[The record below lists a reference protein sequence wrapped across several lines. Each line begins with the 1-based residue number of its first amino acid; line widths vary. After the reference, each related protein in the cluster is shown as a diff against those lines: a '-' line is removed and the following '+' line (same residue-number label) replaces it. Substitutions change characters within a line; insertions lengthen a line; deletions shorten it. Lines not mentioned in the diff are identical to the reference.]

1 MLRIGFFLCC
11 LLTAGFTFAQG
22 TVRGKVVDPSGEA
35 VIGAKVMLTDTSGF
49 IGKTDMDGN
58 YSIKVPD
65 AQPHA
70 FRITLLGYDT
80 LKTTISVAN
89 NQVLVEDFI
98 IKEREKIQET
108 KSTTV
113 TRKVTKANDYY
124 MERVKVSSPVSIDY
138 ISSETM
144 KKTGDAN
151 VTNAVAR
158 VSGVS
163 TNGGMIT
170 VRGIGDRYIRTNF
183 NGSRIPTLDPL
194 TNNIKLDIFPT
205 ALIDNIIISK
215 TQAPDLP
222 GDWAG
227 AYISV
232 ETKDYPD
239 KLMVNVESQFG
250 YNVQST
256 FKDFVTSDR
265 SGTDWL
271 GFDNGFRGFNEGV
284 NFAKPNL
291 NPSNYQSMVAL
302 GLGDFYANLGVTGW
316 QDASNENQT
325 YMALGM
331 VELGL
336 LNPSQVNDPAAIL
349 AALTTFNSTLRPQ
362 AWAQINPNGTSY
374 NNGFS
379 NSWNTTTRKAPINFT
394 QNFSIGNQ
402 TSFLGKPL
410 GYIFGFRYGN
420 SVRFDPNGISQR
432 IGPEQLG
439 YGVLFTD
446 DALVSREINSWSMLL
461 NLAYKI
467 DDNNK
472 FSILLMPNFSGTN
485 DVGSFQ
491 TQPLGEPLEEISF
504 RKNIFYE
511 NRQQKIYQYASQHYF
526 PKSKIKIEA
535 NISYTDGASNV
546 PDFKLTEYIGFS
558 QNYQITGYQFSPNA
572 GDGIRRYFRY
582 LDENLFDS
590 RLSFELPLASDSL
603 KLIRKLKFGGAYQNS
618 DRNSKM
624 EEYFLMAG
632 NASPS
637 TLQNEDLNVFLDT
650 NQMLMQDGV
659 LGYYYDPRNWDWN
672 HTIGTNAITAAY
684 GLLDFE
690 FNKIIRFNGGL
701 RAEHVALFSDV
712 YKYHVL
718 GYERNDGRRV
728 SVPGYPIINPGILDE
743 WSFLPSGSMIFKFQ
757 SEKKTITN
765 LRLNYSKSVA
775 RPNIREMN
783 DAAVYDNEFRT
794 LIYGNSN
801 LKLTNITN
809 YDLRYESYFANKD
822 NFSVSAFYKTFLNHI
837 EMGFGSSGITWDNNE
852 NSYVAGLEFE
862 VGKNIGKHLELRS
875 NVTVVK
881 SQSQFV
887 RKDFIILNNN
897 QIEYF
902 PVDTV
907 IRTMFGQAP
916 YIVNGILSYNSD
928 SLGLTATIS
937 YNVQGPRLVI
947 AGILKGFANVYEMP
961 RHTVDFKLSKN
972 LGKHYAMSLTV
983 RDILNA
989 PVRRAYQLSDGTYK
1003 DFDNFRYGTTFQ
1015 FGFSYKIQ

>member
-11 LLTAGFTFAQG
+11 LLTAGFSFAQG
-22 TVRGKVVDPSGEA
+22 TVRGKVVDPSGEV

-65 AQPHA
+65 AKPHA

-98 IKEREKIQET
+98 LKEREKIQET

-402 TSFLGKPL
+402 TTFLGKPL

-467 DDNNK
+467 NDNNK

-511 NRQQKIYQYASQHYF
+511 NRQQKIYQYASQHYL

-637 TLQNEDLNVFLDT
+637 TLQNEDLNLFLDT

-765 LRLNYSKSVA
+765 LRMNYSKSVA

-822 NFSVSAFYKTFLNHI
+822 NFSVSVFYKTFLNHI

-862 VGKNIGKHLELRS
+862 VGKNIGKHLEFRS

-907 IRTMFGQAP
+907 VRTMFGQAP

-961 RHTVDFKLSKN
+961 RHTLDFKLSKN
-972 LGKHYAMSLTV
+972 LGKYYAMSLTV

-989 PVRRAYQLSDGTYK
+989 PVRRAYQLADGSYI

>member
-1 MLRIGFFLCC
+1 MLRIGFFLGC
-11 LLTAGFTFAQG
+11 LLIAGLTFAQG
-22 TVRGKVVDPSGEA
+22 TVRGKVVDPSGEV

-65 AQPHA
+65 AKPHA

-98 IKEREKIQET
+98 LKEREKIQET

-362 AWAQINPNGTSY
+362 AWAQINPNATSY

-402 TSFLGKPL
+402 TTFLGKPL

-467 DDNNK
+467 NDNNK

-511 NRQQKIYQYASQHYF
+511 NRQQKIYQYASQHYL

-637 TLQNEDLNVFLDT
+637 TLQNEDLNLFLDT

-701 RAEHVALFSDV
+701 RAEHVSLFSDV

-765 LRLNYSKSVA
+765 LRMNYSKSVA

-862 VGKNIGKHLELRS
+862 VGKNIGKHLEFRS

-907 IRTMFGQAP
+907 VRTMFGQAP

-928 SLGLTATIS
+928 SLGLTATVS

-989 PVRRAYQLSDGTYK
+989 PVRRAYQLADGSYM

>member
-1 MLRIGFFLCC
+1 MLRFVLFFIC
-11 LLTAGFTFAQG
+11 LLVGVVSFAQG
-22 TVRGKVVDPSGEA
+22 TVRGKVVDVNGEP
-35 VIGAKVMLTDTSGF
+35 VNGAKVILADTSGF
-49 IGKTDMDGN
+49 LGKTDMDGL
-58 YSIKVPD
+58 YSLKFPD
-65 AQPHA
+65 AKPHQL
-70 FRITLLGYDT
+70 RITLLGYDT
-80 LKTTISVAN
+80 LTSILQLKN
-89 NQVLVEDFI
+89 NEVLVQDFTM
-98 IKEREKIQET
+98 KEREKIQEV
-108 KSTTV
+108 KGTTV
-113 TRKVTKANDYY
+113 TRKATKANDYY

-205 ALIDNIIISK
+205 ALIDNIVISK

-256 FKDFVTSDR
+256 FKDFITSDR
-265 SGTDWL
+265 SSTDWL
-271 GFDNGFRGFNEGV
+271 GFDNGFRGFNDGI

-291 NPSNYQSMVAL
+291 SPSNYQTMVAL
-302 GLGDFYANLGVTGW
+302 GLGEFYANLGVTGW

-325 YMALGM
+325 YMALGL

-336 LNPSQVNDPAAIL
+336 LNPSQVNDPTAVL
-349 AALTTFNSTLRPQ
+349 AALTTFNSTLKPQ
-362 AWAQINPNGTSY
+362 AWSLINPNGTSF

-379 NSWNTTTRKAPINFT
+379 NSWNTKFRRAPINFT
-394 QNFSIGNQ
+394 QSFSIGNQ
-402 TSFLGKPL
+402 VDFLGKPL

-420 SVRFDPNGISQR
+420 SVRFDPSGISQR

-439 YGVLFTD
+439 YGILFTD
-446 DALVSREINSWSMLL
+446 DALMSREINSWSMLL

-467 DDNNK
+467 NDNNK
-472 FSILLMPNFSGTN
+472 VSILLMPNFSGTN

-511 NRQQKIYQYASQHYF
+511 NRQQKIYQYASQHYL

-535 NISYTDGASNV
+535 NVSYTDGASNV

-558 QNYQITGYQFSPNA
+558 QNYEITGYQFSPNA
-572 GDGIRRYFRY
+572 GDGIRRYNRY

-590 RLSFELPLASDSL
+590 RLSLEVPLASDSV
-603 KLIRKLKFGGAYQNS
+603 KLIRKLKFGGAFQSS

-632 NASPS
+632 NAIPT
-637 TLQNEDLNVFLDT
+637 TLQNEDLDAFLDT
-650 NQMLMQDGV
+650 NQMVMQNGF
-659 LGYYYDPRNWDWN
+659 LHYYYDPRNWDWN

-862 VGKNIGKHLELRS
+862 VGKNIGKHLEFRS

-907 IRTMFGQAP
+907 VRTMFGQAP

-928 SLGLTATIS
+928 TLGLTATVS

-961 RHTVDFKLSKN
+961 RHTVDFKVSKT

-989 PVRRAYQLSDGTYK
+989 PVRRAYQLSDGSYV

>member
-11 LLTAGFTFAQG
+11 MLTAGFSFAQG
-22 TVRGKVVDPSGEA
+22 TVRGKVVDPSGEV

-58 YSIKVPD
+58 YSLKVPD
-65 AQPHA
+65 AKPHA

-98 IKEREKIQET
+98 LKEREKIQET

-113 TRKVTKANDYY
+113 TRKVAKANDYY

-239 KLMVNVESQFG
+239 KLIVNVESQFG

-256 FKDFVTSDR
+256 FKDFITSDR
-265 SGTDWL
+265 SSTDWL

-284 NFAKPNL
+284 SFAKPNL
-291 NPSNYQSMVAL
+291 SPSNYQSMVAL
-302 GLGDFYANLGVTGW
+302 GLGEFYANLGVTGW

-336 LNPSQVNDPAAIL
+336 LNPSQVNDPTAVL

-379 NSWNTTTRKAPINFT
+379 NSWNTTTRRAPINFT

-402 TSFLGKPL
+402 TTFLGKPL

-432 IGPEQLG
+432 IGPEALNYQ
-439 YGVLFTD
+439 VEFVD
-446 DALVSREINSWSMLL
+446 DALISREINSWSMLL

-467 DDNNK
+467 NDNNK
-472 FSILLMPNFSGTN
+472 LSILLMPNQSGTN
-485 DVGSFQ
+485 DVASFTNQWTTDQ
-491 TQPLGEPLEEISF
+491 TQDIQV
-504 RKNIFYE
+504 RKNLFYE
-511 NRQQKIYQYASQHYF
+511 QRQQRIYQFASQHF
-526 PKSKIKIEA
+526 IPKNRIKIES
-535 NISYTDGASNV
+535 NVSFTDGFSLA
-546 PDFKLTEYIGFS
+546 PDFKLTQYVIGRNDDVLS
-558 QNYQITGYQFSPNA
+558 GYEFSPNA

-582 LDENLFDS
+582 LDENLLDTRIS
-590 RLSFELPLASDSL
+590 LEIPLASDSI
-603 KLIRKLKFGGAYQNS
+603 KLNRKIKLGGAYQYTN
-618 DRNSKM
+618 RNSKM
-624 EEYFLMAG
+624 EEYFLTAG
-632 NASPS
+632 NGIAPS
-637 TLQNEDLNVFLDT
+637 LQSDDINAHLDIS
-650 NQMLMQDGV
+650 QMTMQNGEV
-659 LGYYYDPRNWDWN
+659 IYFYDPRNWDWN

-712 YKYHVL
+712 FKYHVL

-862 VGKNIGKHLELRS
+862 VGKNIGKHLEFRS

-907 IRTMFGQAP
+907 VRTMFGQAP

-928 SLGLTATIS
+928 TLGLTATIS

-961 RHTVDFKLSKN
+961 RHTLDFKVSKN

-989 PVRRAYQLSDGTYK
+989 PVRRAYQLSDGSYI

>member
-11 LLTAGFTFAQG
+11 LLTAGFSFAQG
-22 TVRGKVVDPSGEA
+22 TVRGKVVDPSGEV

-58 YSIKVPD
+58 YTLKVPD
-65 AQPHA
+65 AKPHA

-98 IKEREKIQET
+98 LKEREKIQET

-256 FKDFVTSDR
+256 FKDFITSDR
-265 SGTDWL
+265 SSTDWL

-284 NFAKPNL
+284 SFAKPNL
-291 NPSNYQSMVAL
+291 SPSNYQSMVAL
-302 GLGDFYANLGVTGW
+302 GLGEFYANLGVTGW

-325 YMALGM
+325 YMALGL

-336 LNPSQVNDPAAIL
+336 LNPSQVNDPTAVL

-362 AWAQINPNGTSY
+362 AWAQINPNGTSF

-379 NSWNTTTRKAPINFT
+379 NSWNTTIRRAPINFT

-402 TSFLGKPL
+402 TTFLGKPL

-467 DDNNK
+467 NDNNK

-511 NRQQKIYQYASQHYF
+511 NRQQKIYQYASQHYL

-535 NISYTDGASNV
+535 NVSYTDGASNV

-558 QNYQITGYQFSPNA
+558 QNYEITGYQFSPNA

-637 TLQNEDLNVFLDT
+637 TLQNEDLNLFLDT

-690 FNKIIRFNGGL
+690 FNKTIRFNGGL

-757 SEKKTITN
+757 SEKKTTTN
-765 LRLNYSKSVA
+765 LRMNYSISVA

-801 LKLTNITN
+801 LKLTDITN

-862 VGKNIGKHLELRS
+862 VGKNIGKHLEFRS

-907 IRTMFGQAP
+907 VRTMFGQAP

-928 SLGLTATIS
+928 TLGLTATIS

-989 PVRRAYQLSDGTYK
+989 PVRRAYQLSDGSYI

>member
-1 MLRIGFFLCC
+1 MFRYVLIICC
-11 LLTAGFTFAQG
+11 LFWAGASHAQG
-22 TVRGKVVDPSGEA
+22 TVRGKIVDPNGEPI
-35 VIGAKVMLTDTSGF
+35 IGAKVMLTDTSGF
-49 IGKTDMDGN
+49 LGKTDIDGL
-58 YSIKVPD
+58 YSLKVPD
-65 AQPHA
+65 GKLHQM
-70 FRITLLGYDT
+70 RITLLGYDT
-80 LKTTISVAN
+80 LKKELQLEN
-89 NQVLVEDFI
+89 NEVLIADFI
-98 IKEREKIQET
+98 MKEREKIQEV

-113 TRKVTKANDYY
+113 TRKATKANDYY
-124 MERVKVSSPVSIDY
+124 MERVKVNSAVSIDF

-205 ALIDNIIISK
+205 SLVDNIVISK

-250 YNVQST
+250 YNLQST
-256 FKDFVTSDR
+256 FKDFVTSDG

-271 GFDNGFRGFNEGV
+271 GFDNGFRGFNDGV
-284 NFAKPNL
+284 DFAKPNL

-302 GLGDFYANLGVTGW
+302 GLGEFYQNIGVTGW
-316 QDASNENQT
+316 ADASNENQT
-325 YMALGM
+325 YMALGL

-336 LNPSQVNDPAAIL
+336 LTPSQVNDPSAVSAAVSQ
-349 AALTTFNSTLRPQ
+349 FNATLKPQ
-362 AWAQINPNGTSY
+362 AWSTINPDGTSY

-379 NSWNTTTRKAPINFT
+379 NSWNTKFRKAPMNFT
-394 QNFSIGNQ
+394 QSFSIGNQ
-402 TSFLGKPL
+402 VDFLGKPL
-410 GYIFGFRYGN
+410 GYIFGFRYGS

-432 IGPEQLG
+432 IGPEDLD
-439 YGVLFTD
+439 YGVLYTD
-446 DALVSREINSWSMLL
+446 DALVSREINSWSLLL

-467 DDNNK
+467 NDNNK
-472 FSILLMPNFSGTN
+472 FSLLLMPNVSGTN

-491 TQPLGEPLEEISF
+491 TQAIGEPSEELSI

-511 NRQQKIYQYASQHYF
+511 ERQQRIYQFASQHYL
-526 PKSKIKIEA
+526 PKTRIKIDA
-535 NISYTDGASNV
+535 NASYTDGSSIV
-546 PDFKLTEYIGFS
+546 PDFKLTEYIAFS
-558 QNYQITGYQFSPNA
+558 SNGELTGTYQFSPNA
-572 GDGIRRYFRY
+572 GDGIRRYYRF

-590 RLSFELPLASDSL
+590 RLSFELPLGSDSL
-603 KLIRKLKFGGAYQNS
+603 KLIRKIKFGGAFQIT

-624 EEYFLMAG
+624 EEYFLTAG
-632 NASPS
+632 NALPS
-637 TLQNEDLNVFLDT
+637 TLQSDDLNGFLDT
-650 NQMLMQDGV
+650 NQMVMQNGK

-672 HTIGTNAITAAY
+672 HTIGTNNISALY
-684 GLLDFE
+684 GMLDFE
-690 FNKIIRFNGGL
+690 LNKQIRFNGGL
-701 RAEHVALFSDV
+701 RAEHVNLFSDV
-712 YKYHVL
+712 YKYHIL
-718 GYERNDGRRV
+718 GYAKNDGRRV
-728 SVPGYPIINPGILDE
+728 SVPGYPIINPGILDQ
-743 WSFLPSGSMIFKFQ
+743 WSLLPSGSMIFKFKSDQ
-757 SEKKTITN
+757 NTTTN

-783 DAAVYDNEFRT
+783 DAAVYDNEFRS

-809 YDLRYESYFANKD
+809 YDLRYESYFENKD
-822 NFSVSAFYKTFLNHI
+822 NFSVSAFYKSFLNHI

-862 VGKNIGKHLELRS
+862 LNKNLGKYFEVKS
-875 NVTVVK
+875 NVTLVK

-887 RKDFIILNNN
+887 RKDFIILSNN
-897 QIEYF
+897 QVQYF

-907 IRTMFGQAP
+907 VRTMFGQAP
-916 YIVNGILSYNSD
+916 YIVNAILSYTAD
-928 SLGLTATIS
+928 SLGLTATAS

-961 RHTVDFKLSKN
+961 RNTVDIKISKN
-972 LGKHYAMSLTV
+972 IGKHYTASLTI
-983 RDILNA
+983 RDLLNA
-989 PVRRAYQLSDGTYK
+989 PVRRAYLLTDGSYV
-1003 DFDNFRYGTTFQ
+1003 DFDRFRYGTSFQ
-1015 FGFSYKIQ
+1015 FGFSYKI

>member
-1 MLRIGFFLCC
+1 MLRIGFFLGC
-11 LLTAGFTFAQG
+11 LLTAGLTFAQG
-22 TVRGKVVDPSGEA
+22 TVRGKVVDPSGEV

-65 AQPHA
+65 AKLHA

-98 IKEREKIQET
+98 LKEREKIQET

-336 LNPSQVNDPAAIL
+336 LNPSQVNDPTAIL

-402 TSFLGKPL
+402 TTFLGKPL

-467 DDNNK
+467 NDNNK

-511 NRQQKIYQYASQHYF
+511 NRQQKIYQYASQHYL

-637 TLQNEDLNVFLDT
+637 TLQNEDLNLFLDT

-765 LRLNYSKSVA
+765 LRMNYSKSVA

-862 VGKNIGKHLELRS
+862 VGKNIGKHLEFRS

-907 IRTMFGQAP
+907 VRTMFGQAP

-989 PVRRAYQLSDGTYK
+989 PVRRAYQLADGSYI

>member
-1 MLRIGFFLCC
+1 MLRIGFFLGC
-11 LLTAGFTFAQG
+11 LLIAGFSFAQG
-22 TVRGKVVDPSGEA
+22 TVRGKVVDPSGEV

-65 AQPHA
+65 AKPHA

-98 IKEREKIQET
+98 LKEREKIQET

-402 TSFLGKPL
+402 TTFLGNPL

-467 DDNNK
+467 NDNNK

-511 NRQQKIYQYASQHYF
+511 NRQQKIYQYASQHYL

-701 RAEHVALFSDV
+701 RAEHVSLFSDV

-765 LRLNYSKSVA
+765 LRMNYSKSVA

-862 VGKNIGKHLELRS
+862 VGKNIGKHLEFRS

-907 IRTMFGQAP
+907 VRTMFGQAP

-972 LGKHYAMSLTV
+972 LGKYYAMSLTV

-989 PVRRAYQLSDGTYK
+989 PVRRAYQLADGSYI

>member
-1 MLRIGFFLCC
+1 MLRIGFFLGC
-11 LLTAGFTFAQG
+11 LLTAGLTFAQG
-22 TVRGKVVDPSGEA
+22 TVRGKVVDPSGEV

-65 AQPHA
+65 AKLHA

-98 IKEREKIQET
+98 LKEREKIQET

-336 LNPSQVNDPAAIL
+336 LNPSQVNDPTAIL

-402 TSFLGKPL
+402 TTFLGKPL

-511 NRQQKIYQYASQHYF
+511 NRQQKIYQYASQHYL

-637 TLQNEDLNVFLDT
+637 TLQNEDLNLFLDT

-765 LRLNYSKSVA
+765 LRMNYSKSVA

-862 VGKNIGKHLELRS
+862 VGKNIGKHLEFRS

-907 IRTMFGQAP
+907 VRTMFGQAP

-989 PVRRAYQLSDGTYK
+989 PVRRAYQLADGSYI

>member
-1 MLRIGFFLCC
+1 MLRIGFFLGC
-11 LLTAGFTFAQG
+11 LLTAGFSFAQG
-22 TVRGKVVDPSGEA
+22 TVRGKVVDPSGEV

-65 AQPHA
+65 AKPHA

-98 IKEREKIQET
+98 LKEREKIQET

-402 TSFLGKPL
+402 TTFLGKPL

-467 DDNNK
+467 NDNNK

-511 NRQQKIYQYASQHYF
+511 NRQQKIYQYASQHYL

-637 TLQNEDLNVFLDT
+637 TLQNEDLNLFLDT

-765 LRLNYSKSVA
+765 LRMNYSKSVA

-822 NFSVSAFYKTFLNHI
+822 NFSVSVFYKTFLNHI

-907 IRTMFGQAP
+907 VRTMFGQAP

-961 RHTVDFKLSKN
+961 RHTVDIKLSKN

>member
-1 MLRIGFFLCC
+1 MLRIGFFLGC
-11 LLTAGFTFAQG
+11 LFTAGLTFAQG
-22 TVRGKVVDPSGEA
+22 TVRGKVVDPSGEV

-65 AQPHA
+65 AKPHA

-98 IKEREKIQET
+98 LKEREKIQET

-336 LNPSQVNDPAAIL
+336 LNPSQVNDPTAIL

-402 TSFLGKPL
+402 TTFLGKPL

-467 DDNNK
+467 NDNNK

-511 NRQQKIYQYASQHYF
+511 NRQQKIYQYASQHYL

-637 TLQNEDLNVFLDT
+637 TLQNEDLNLFLDT

-765 LRLNYSKSVA
+765 LRMNYSKSVA

-907 IRTMFGQAP
+907 VRTMFGQAP

-989 PVRRAYQLSDGTYK
+989 PVRRAYQLADGSYM

>member
-1 MLRIGFFLCC
+1 MFRFLFIICC
-11 LLTAGFTFAQG
+11 LFWAGVSHAQG
-22 TVRGKVVDPSGEA
+22 TVRGKIVDPNGEPI
-35 VIGAKVMLTDTSGF
+35 IGAKVMLTDTTGF
-49 IGKTDMDGN
+49 LGKTDIDGL
-58 YSIKVPD
+58 YSLKVPN
-65 AQPHA
+65 AKLHQM
-70 FRITLLGYDT
+70 RITLLGYDT
-80 LKTTISVAN
+80 LKKEIQLKN
-89 NQVLVEDFI
+89 NEVLVADFI
-98 IKEREKIQET
+98 MKEREKIQEV

-113 TRKVTKANDYY
+113 TRKATKANDYY

-256 FKDFVTSDR
+256 FKDFITSDR
-265 SGTDWL
+265 SATDWL

-284 NFAKPNL
+284 SFAKPNL
-291 NPSNYQSMVAL
+291 SPSNYQSMVAL
-302 GLGDFYANLGVTGW
+302 GLGEFYANLGVTGW

-325 YMALGM
+325 YMALGL

-336 LNPSQVNDPAAIL
+336 LNPSQVNDPSALL
-349 AALTTFNSTLRPQ
+349 AAQAAFNSTLRPQ
-362 AWAQINPNGTSY
+362 AFAQINPNGTSF

-379 NSWNTTTRKAPINFT
+379 NSWNTTMRRAPINFT

-402 TSFLGKPL
+402 TTFLGKPL

-432 IGPEQLG
+432 IGAEDTG
-439 YGVLFTD
+439 YGILFTD
-446 DALVSREINSWSMLL
+446 DALLSREINSWSMLL

-467 DDNNK
+467 NDNNK
-472 FSILLMPNFSGTN
+472 VSILMMPNFSGTN

-511 NRQQKIYQYASQHYF
+511 NRQQKIYQLASQHYL

-535 NISYTDGASNV
+535 NVSYTDGASNV

-558 QNYQITGYQFSPNA
+558 TNNQITSYQFSPNA

-582 LDENLFDS
+582 LDENIFDS

-603 KLIRKLKFGGAYQNS
+603 KLIRKLKFGGAYQLS

-624 EEYFLMAG
+624 EEYFLTAG
-632 NASPS
+632 NALPS
-637 TLQNEDLNVFLDT
+637 TLQNTDINTFLDT
-650 NQMLMQDGV
+650 NQMVMQNGV

-672 HTIGTNAITAAY
+672 HTIGTNAIIAAY

-712 YKYHVL
+712 YKYHAL

-757 SEKKTITN
+757 SEKNTTTN

-809 YDLRYESYFANKD
+809 YDFRYESYFANKD
-822 NFSVSAFYKTFLNHI
+822 NFSVSAFYKSFLNHI

-862 VGKNIGKHLELRS
+862 VGKNIGKHLEFRS

-907 IRTMFGQAP
+907 VRTMFGQAP

-928 SLGLTATIS
+928 TLGLTATIS

-961 RHTVDFKLSKN
+961 RHTVDFKVSKN

-989 PVRRAYQLSDGTYK
+989 PVRRAYELSDGSYL
-1003 DFDNFRYGTTFQ
+1003 DFDSFRYGTTFQ

>member
-1 MLRIGFFLCC
+1 MLRIGFFLGC
-11 LLTAGFTFAQG
+11 LFTAGLTFAQG
-22 TVRGKVVDPSGEA
+22 TVRGKVVDPSGEV

-65 AQPHA
+65 AKPHA

-98 IKEREKIQET
+98 LKEREKIQET

-336 LNPSQVNDPAAIL
+336 LNPSQVNDPTAIL

-402 TSFLGKPL
+402 TTFLGKPL

-467 DDNNK
+467 NDNNK

-511 NRQQKIYQYASQHYF
+511 NRQQKIYQYASQHYL

-637 TLQNEDLNVFLDT
+637 TLQNEDLNLFLDT

-701 RAEHVALFSDV
+701 RAEHVSLFSDV

-765 LRLNYSKSVA
+765 LRMNYSKSVA

-907 IRTMFGQAP
+907 VRTMFGQAP

-989 PVRRAYQLSDGTYK
+989 PVRRAYQLADGSYM

>member
-1 MLRIGFFLCC
+1 MLRIGFFLCYI
-11 LLTAGFTFAQG
+11 LAVSYSFAQG
-22 TVRGKVVDPSGEA
+22 TVRGKVVDPSGEV

-58 YSIKVPD
+58 YTLKVPD
-65 AQPHA
+65 AKPHA

-80 LKTTISVAN
+80 LKTTITVAN
-89 NQVLVEDFI
+89 NQVLVEDYI
-98 IKEREKIQET
+98 LKEREKIQET

-113 TRKVTKANDYY
+113 TRKVAKANDYY

-205 ALIDNIIISK
+205 TLIDNIIISK

-271 GFDNGFRGFNEGV
+271 GFDNGFRGFNQGV

-336 LNPSQVNDPAAIL
+336 LNPSQVNDPTAVL

-362 AWAQINPNGTSY
+362 AWAQINPNGTSF

-379 NSWNTTTRKAPINFT
+379 NSWNTTIRRAPINFT

-402 TSFLGKPL
+402 TTFLGKPL

-467 DDNNK
+467 NDNNK

-511 NRQQKIYQYASQHYF
+511 NRQQKIYQYASQHYL

-535 NISYTDGASNV
+535 NVSYTDGASNV

-558 QNYQITGYQFSPNA
+558 QNYEITGYQFSPNA

-637 TLQNEDLNVFLDT
+637 TLQNEDLNLFLDT

-690 FNKIIRFNGGL
+690 FNKTIRFNGGL

-757 SEKKTITN
+757 SEKKTTTN
-765 LRLNYSKSVA
+765 LRMNYSKSVA

-862 VGKNIGKHLELRS
+862 VGKNIGKHLEFRS

-907 IRTMFGQAP
+907 VRTMFGQAP

-928 SLGLTATIS
+928 TLGLTATIS

-961 RHTVDFKLSKN
+961 RHTLDFKVSKN

-989 PVRRAYQLSDGTYK
+989 PVRRAYQLSDGSYI

>member
-1 MLRIGFFLCC
+1 MLRFGFFLCC
-11 LLTAGFTFAQG
+11 LLTASHSFAQG
-22 TVRGKVVDPSGEA
+22 TVRGKVVDPSGE
-35 VIGAKVMLTDTSGF
+35 VIIGAKVLLSDTSGF

-58 YSIKVPD
+58 YTLKVPD
-65 AQPHA
+65 AKIHLM
-70 FRITLLGYDT
+70 RITLLGYDT
-80 LKTTISVAN
+80 LKKEIQLKN
-89 NQVLVEDFI
+89 NEVLVADFI
-98 IKEREKIQET
+98 MKEREKIQEV
-108 KSTTV
+108 KGTTI
-113 TRKVTKANDYY
+113 TRKATKANDYY

-163 TNGGMIT
+163 TNGGLIT

-205 ALIDNIIISK
+205 ALIDNIVISK
-215 TQAPDLP
+215 TQSPDLP

-239 KLMVNVESQFG
+239 KLIVNVESQFG

-271 GFDNGFRGFNEGV
+271 GFDNGFRGFNDGV
-284 NFAKPNL
+284 NFSKPTL

-325 YMALGM
+325 YMALGL

-336 LNPSQVNDPAAIL
+336 LTPAQVNDPTAVLSAIS
-349 AALTTFNSTLRPQ
+349 TFNSSLKPQ
-362 AWAQINPNGTSY
+362 AWSQINPDGTSY

-402 TSFLGKPL
+402 ATFLGKPL

-420 SVRFDPNGISQR
+420 SVRFDPNGVSQR

-467 DDNNK
+467 NDNNK
-472 FSILLMPNFSGTN
+472 FSLLLMPNFSGTN
-485 DVGSFQ
+485 DVGSFK
-491 TQPLGEPLEEISF
+491 TQPIGEPLEEISF

-511 NRQQKIYQYASQHYF
+511 NRQQKIYQYASQHYL

-535 NISYTDGASNV
+535 NLSYTDGASNV

-558 QNYQITGYQFSPNA
+558 EYNQITSYQFSPNA
-572 GDGIRRYFRY
+572 GDGIRRYFRF

-590 RLSFELPLASDSL
+590 RISFELPLNSDSL
-603 KLIRKLKFGGAYQNS
+603 KLIRKLKFGGSYQQS

-624 EEYFLMAG
+624 EEYFLTAG
-632 NASPS
+632 NAFTSV
-637 TLQNEDLNVFLDT
+637 LQNQDINAFLDT
-650 NQMLMQDGV
+650 NQMVMQNGM

-672 HTIGTNAITAAY
+672 HTIGTNAIAAAY
-684 GLLDFE
+684 GLIDYE
-690 FNKIIRFNGGL
+690 FNKIIRLNGGL

-757 SEKKTITN
+757 SENKTTTN

-801 LKLTNITN
+801 LKLTHITN
-809 YDLRYESYFANKD
+809 YDLRYESFFANKD

-837 EMGFGSSGITWDNNE
+837 EMGFGSSGITWDNNQ

-862 VGKNIGKHLELRS
+862 VGKNIGKHLEFRS

-897 QIEYF
+897 QIQYF

-907 IRTMFGQAP
+907 VRTMFGQAP
-916 YIVNGILSYNSD
+916 YIVNGIFSYNAD
-928 SLGLTATIS
+928 SLGLTATVS

-961 RHTVDFKLSKN
+961 RHTVDFKVSKN
-972 LGKHYAMSLTV
+972 IGKHYAMSLTV

-989 PVRRAYQLSDGTYK
+989 PVRRAYLLSDGSYK
-1003 DFDNFRYGTTFQ
+1003 DFDSYRYGTTFQ

>member
-11 LLTAGFTFAQG
+11 LLTAGLSFAQG
-22 TVRGKVVDPSGEA
+22 TVRGKVVDPSGEV

-58 YSIKVPD
+58 YSLKVPD
-65 AQPHA
+65 AKPHA

-98 IKEREKIQET
+98 LKEREKIQET

-256 FKDFVTSDR
+256 FKDFVTSER

-302 GLGDFYANLGVTGW
+302 GLGEFYANLGVTGW

-336 LNPSQVNDPAAIL
+336 LNPSQVNDPAAVL

-379 NSWNTTTRKAPINFT
+379 NSWNTTTRKAPVNFT

-402 TSFLGKPL
+402 TTFLGKPL

-439 YGVLFTD
+439 YGILFSD

-467 DDNNK
+467 NDNNK
-472 FSILLMPNFSGTN
+472 VSILMMPNFSGTN

-511 NRQQKIYQYASQHYF
+511 NRQQKIYQYASQHYL

-582 LDENLFDS
+582 LDENLFDT

-690 FNKIIRFNGGL
+690 FNKTIRFNGGL

-765 LRLNYSKSVA
+765 LRMNYSKSVA

-862 VGKNIGKHLELRS
+862 VGKSIGKHLEFRS

-907 IRTMFGQAP
+907 VRTMFGQAP

-972 LGKHYAMSLTV
+972 LGEHYAMSLTV

-989 PVRRAYQLSDGTYK
+989 PVRRAYQLADGSYI

>member
-1 MLRIGFFLCC
+1 MLRIGFFLCYI
-11 LLTAGFTFAQG
+11 LAVSYSFAQG
-22 TVRGKVVDPSGEA
+22 TVRGKVVDPSGEV

-58 YSIKVPD
+58 YTLKVPD
-65 AQPHA
+65 AKPHA

-98 IKEREKIQET
+98 LKEREKIQET

-205 ALIDNIIISK
+205 TLIDNIIISK

-256 FKDFVTSDR
+256 FKDFITSDR
-265 SGTDWL
+265 SSTDWL

-284 NFAKPNL
+284 SFAKPNL
-291 NPSNYQSMVAL
+291 SPSNYQSMVAL

-325 YMALGM
+325 YMALGL

-336 LNPSQVNDPAAIL
+336 LNPSQVNDPTAVL

-362 AWAQINPNGTSY
+362 AWAQINPNGTSF

-379 NSWNTTTRKAPINFT
+379 NSWNTTIRRAPINFT

-402 TSFLGKPL
+402 TTFLGKPL

-439 YGVLFTD
+439 SGVLFTD

-467 DDNNK
+467 NDNNK

-511 NRQQKIYQYASQHYF
+511 NRQQKIYQYASQHYL

-535 NISYTDGASNV
+535 NVSYTDGASNV

-558 QNYQITGYQFSPNA
+558 QNYEITGYQFSPNA

-637 TLQNEDLNVFLDT
+637 TLQNEDLNLFLDT

-690 FNKIIRFNGGL
+690 FNKTIRFNGGL

-757 SEKKTITN
+757 SEKKTTTN
-765 LRLNYSKSVA
+765 LRMNYSKSVA

-862 VGKNIGKHLELRS
+862 VGKNIGKHLEFRS

-907 IRTMFGQAP
+907 VRTMFGQAP

-928 SLGLTATIS
+928 TLGLTATIS

-961 RHTVDFKLSKN
+961 RHTLDFKVSKN

-989 PVRRAYQLSDGTYK
+989 PVRRAYQLSDGSYI

>member
-1 MLRIGFFLCC
+1 MLRIGFFLCYI
-11 LLTAGFTFAQG
+11 LAVSYSFAQG
-22 TVRGKVVDPSGEA
+22 TVRGKVVDPSGEV

-58 YSIKVPD
+58 YTLKVPD
-65 AQPHA
+65 AKPHA

-98 IKEREKIQET
+98 LKEREKIQET

-205 ALIDNIIISK
+205 TLIDNIIISK

-271 GFDNGFRGFNEGV
+271 GFDNGFRGFNQGV

-336 LNPSQVNDPAAIL
+336 LNPSQVNDPTAVL

-362 AWAQINPNGTSY
+362 AWAQINPNGTSF

-379 NSWNTTTRKAPINFT
+379 NSWNTTIRRAPINFT

-402 TSFLGKPL
+402 TTFLGKPL

-467 DDNNK
+467 NDNNK

-511 NRQQKIYQYASQHYF
+511 NRQQKIYQYASQHYL

-535 NISYTDGASNV
+535 NVSYTDGASNV

-558 QNYQITGYQFSPNA
+558 QNYEITGYQFSPNA

-637 TLQNEDLNVFLDT
+637 TLQNEDLNLFLDT

-690 FNKIIRFNGGL
+690 FNKTIRFNGGL

-757 SEKKTITN
+757 SEKKTTTN
-765 LRLNYSKSVA
+765 LRMNYSKSVA

-862 VGKNIGKHLELRS
+862 VGKNIGKHLEFRS

-907 IRTMFGQAP
+907 VRTMFGQAP

-928 SLGLTATIS
+928 TLGLTATIS

-961 RHTVDFKLSKN
+961 RHTLDFKVSKN

-989 PVRRAYQLSDGTYK
+989 PVRRAYQLSDGSYI

>member
-1 MLRIGFFLCC
+1 MLRIGFFLCYI
-11 LLTAGFTFAQG
+11 LAVSYSFAQG
-22 TVRGKVVDPSGEA
+22 TVRGKVVDPSGEV

-58 YSIKVPD
+58 YTLKVPD
-65 AQPHA
+65 AKPHA

-98 IKEREKIQET
+98 LKEREKIQET

-205 ALIDNIIISK
+205 TLIDNIIISK

-256 FKDFVTSDR
+256 FKDFITSDR
-265 SGTDWL
+265 SSTDWL

-284 NFAKPNL
+284 SFAKPNL
-291 NPSNYQSMVAL
+291 SPSNYQSMVAL

-325 YMALGM
+325 YMALGL

-336 LNPSQVNDPAAIL
+336 LNPSQVNDPTAVL

-362 AWAQINPNGTSY
+362 AWAQINPNGTSF

-379 NSWNTTTRKAPINFT
+379 NSWNTTIRRAPINFT

-402 TSFLGKPL
+402 TTFLGKPL

-467 DDNNK
+467 NDNNK

-511 NRQQKIYQYASQHYF
+511 NRQQKIYQYASQHYL

-535 NISYTDGASNV
+535 NVSYTDGASNV

-558 QNYQITGYQFSPNA
+558 QNYEITGYQFSPNA

-637 TLQNEDLNVFLDT
+637 TLQNEDLNLFLDT

-690 FNKIIRFNGGL
+690 FNKTIRFNGGL

-757 SEKKTITN
+757 SEKKTTTN
-765 LRLNYSKSVA
+765 LRMNYSKSVA

-862 VGKNIGKHLELRS
+862 VGKNIGKHLEFRS

-907 IRTMFGQAP
+907 VRTMFGQAP

-928 SLGLTATIS
+928 TLGLTATIS

-961 RHTVDFKLSKN
+961 RHTLDFKVSKN

-989 PVRRAYQLSDGTYK
+989 PVRRAYQLSDGSYI

>member
-11 LLTAGFTFAQG
+11 LLTAGFSFAQG
-22 TVRGKVVDPSGEA
+22 TVRGKVVDPSGEV

-65 AQPHA
+65 AKPHA

-98 IKEREKIQET
+98 LKEREKIQET

-402 TSFLGKPL
+402 TTFLGKPL

-467 DDNNK
+467 NDNNK

-511 NRQQKIYQYASQHYF
+511 NRQQKIYQYASQHYL

-637 TLQNEDLNVFLDT
+637 TLQNEDLNLFLDT

-701 RAEHVALFSDV
+701 RAEHVSLFSDV

-765 LRLNYSKSVA
+765 LRMNYSKSVA

-822 NFSVSAFYKTFLNHI
+822 NFSVSVFYKTFLNHI

-862 VGKNIGKHLELRS
+862 VGKNIGKHLEFRS

-907 IRTMFGQAP
+907 VRTMFGQAP

-961 RHTVDFKLSKN
+961 RHTLDFKLSKN
-972 LGKHYAMSLTV
+972 LGKYYAMSLTV

-989 PVRRAYQLSDGTYK
+989 PVRRAYQLADGSYI

>member
-11 LLTAGFTFAQG
+11 LLTAGFSFAQG
-22 TVRGKVVDPSGEA
+22 TVRGKVVDPSGEV

-65 AQPHA
+65 AKPHA

-98 IKEREKIQET
+98 LKEREKIQET

-124 MERVKVSSPVSIDY
+124 MERVKVNSAVSIDF

-402 TSFLGKPL
+402 TTFLGKPL

-467 DDNNK
+467 NDNNK

-511 NRQQKIYQYASQHYF
+511 NRQQKIYQYASQHYL

-637 TLQNEDLNVFLDT
+637 TLQNEDLNLFLDT

-690 FNKIIRFNGGL
+690 FNKTIRFNGGL

-743 WSFLPSGSMIFKFQ
+743 WSFLPSGSVIFKFQ

-765 LRLNYSKSVA
+765 LRMNYSKSVA

-907 IRTMFGQAP
+907 VRTMFGQAP

-989 PVRRAYQLSDGTYK
+989 PVRRAYQLADGSYI

>member
-1 MLRIGFFLCC
+1 MIRCLFIFCC
-11 LLTAGFTFAQG
+11 LSSAVFSYAQG
-22 TVRGKVVDPSGEA
+22 TVRGKIVDPNGEPI
-35 VIGAKVMLTDTSGF
+35 IGAKVMLTDTTG
-49 IGKTDMDGN
+49 ILGKTDIDGL
-58 YSIKVPD
+58 YSLKVPD
-65 AQPHA
+65 AKLH
-70 FRITLLGYDT
+70 FMRITLLGYDT
-80 LKTTISVAN
+80 LKKEIQLKN
-89 NQVLVEDFI
+89 NEVLVADFI
-98 IKEREKIQET
+98 MKERERIQEM
-108 KSTTV
+108 KGTTV
-113 TRKVTKANDYY
+113 TRKATKANDYY
-124 MERVKVSSPVSIDY
+124 MDRVKVNSAVSIDF

-205 ALIDNIIISK
+205 SLVDNIVISK
-215 TQAPDLP
+215 TQSPDLP

-250 YNVQST
+250 YNAQST
-256 FKDFVTSDR
+256 FKDFITSDR

-271 GFDNGFRGFNEGV
+271 GFDNGFRDFNQGV

-291 NPSNYQSMVAL
+291 SPSNYETMVAL
-302 GLGDFYANLGVTGW
+302 GLGEFYQNLGVNSWSDGST
-316 QDASNENQT
+316 ENQT
-325 YMALGM
+325 YMALGF
-331 VELGL
+331 VQLGL
-336 LNPSQVNDPAAIL
+336 LTPSQVNDPVAVL

-362 AWAQINPNGTSY
+362 AYALINPNGTSY

-379 NSWNTTTRKAPINFT
+379 NSWNTKFRKAPINFT
-394 QNFSIGNQ
+394 QSFSIGNQ
-402 TSFLGKPL
+402 VDFLGKPL
-410 GYIFGFRYGN
+410 GYIFGFRYGS

-432 IGPEQLG
+432 IGPE
-439 YGVLFTD
+439 
-446 DALVSREINSWSMLL
+446 ALAYQVEYIDNALISREINSWSMLL

-467 DDNNK
+467 NDNNK
-472 FSILLMPNFSGTN
+472 FSILLMPNQSGTN
-485 DVGSFQ
+485 DVASFTNQ
-491 TQPLGEPLEEISF
+491 WTTDLTQDIQV

-511 NRQQKIYQYASQHYF
+511 QRQQRIYQFASQHYL
-526 PKSKIKIEA
+526 PKTRIKIDA
-535 NISYTDGASNV
+535 NASYTDGSSIA
-546 PDFKLTEYIGFS
+546 PDFKLTQYVIGRS
-558 QNYQITGYQFSPNA
+558 GDVLSGYEFSPNA
-572 GDGIRRYFRY
+572 GDGIRRYYRY

-590 RLSFELPLASDSL
+590 RLSFEVPLAADSL
-603 KLIRKLKFGGAYQNS
+603 KMIRKLKFGGAFQS
-618 DRNSKM
+618 TDRNSKM
-624 EEYFLMAG
+624 EEYFLTSG
-632 NASPS
+632 NGIAPS
-637 TLQNEDLNVFLDT
+637 LQSDDINTYLET
-650 NQMLMQDGV
+650 NQMVMANGQLT
-659 LGYYYDPRNWDWN
+659 YFYDPRNWDWN
-672 HTIGTNAITAAY
+672 HTIGTNNISALYAM
-684 GLLDFE
+684 LDFE
-690 FNKIIRFNGGL
+690 MNKRIRLNGGL

-712 YKYHVL
+712 YKYHIL
-718 GYERNDGRRV
+718 GYARNDGRRV
-728 SVPGYPIINPGILDE
+728 SVPGYPIINPGILDQ
-743 WSFLPSGSMIFKFQ
+743 WSLLPSGSLIFKFK
-757 SEKKTITN
+757 SEKNTTN

-801 LKLTNITN
+801 LKLTQITN
-809 YDLRYESYFANKD
+809 YDLRYESYFENKD
-822 NFSVSAFYKTFLNHI
+822 NFSVSAFYKSFLNHI

-862 VGKNIGKHLELRS
+862 VSKNLGKYFEIKS
-875 NVTVVK
+875 NVTLVK

-897 QIEYF
+897 QVQYF

-907 IRTMFGQAP
+907 VRTMFGQAP
-916 YIVNGILSYNSD
+916 YILNGILSYDAD
-928 SLGLTATIS
+928 SLGLTATVS

-961 RHTVDFKLSKN
+961 RHTIDFKLSKN
-972 LGKHYAMSLTV
+972 IGEHYAMSLTV

-989 PVRRAYQLSDGTYK
+989 PVRRAYLLNDGSYV
-1003 DFDNFRYGTTFQ
+1003 DFDRFRYGTTFQ